1 MAIYKP
7 TDCNPFN
14 GTFDIAADLPI
25 IFECK
30 VDTSNTVV
38 TGYSIEIYDS
48 NNNLIFPTGEKGPI
62 ESNVT
67 YLSDLRTYFNKN
79 FSYYVT
85 KSRNV
90 NSGLNG
96 TYIEIPFY
104 VKEKDKADNSST
116 VSRNQMS
123 ENSTPK
129 LVDGQTYTWKI
140 TLYQEVENGT
150 QKTFPPAEEK
160 FYDIAVTNGTVIG
173 SNEKRIQ
180 TALIDSDDK
189 VVDNLVLID
198 KFVQPIQISGF
209 DGYDPS
215 NPVTRWTGT
224 VPTEFTMAR
233 SLITGY
239 DSTYGYVYPSTAE
252 GNAFADGQIVPEN
265 ANGFQI
271 FKNGNNPL
279 NLGATDMVEFIYN
292 SREFNGKMT
301 WKTSAAKPEQSC
313 WEQTYLVDSDP
324 DGVFYPLKGD
334 GYSSFALT
342 GSERIIF
349 NNIRDSKVQ
358 YGGVYYGSPYNGIF
372 EPHFSSK
379 EMGDEVVPRYQVTV
393 VWNRTSDA
401 ANWGTLSNKIIY
413 CRRDGKNYEINTTTQ
428 VGEINKTPFKFV
440 EEKPVKIF
448 NTATVETQNQITG
461 DDSESNPRIF
471 HTSKAISSILS
482 VTNNNGVDITKDCAF
497 EVGNNYII
505 YTSSSAIP
513 SDLKISVKYIPFN
526 IHDYTGIIFYNKQS
540 TPDSDTGII
549 YIRPSININKNM
561 IFKEVA
567 TTANPTWFNVN
578 DFNKDYNYITYT
590 GRSLHPS
597 S

>member
-62 ESNVT
+62 ASNVT

-96 TYIEIPFY
+96 TYLEIPFY

-129 LVDGQTYTWKI
+129 LVEGQTYTWKI

-160 FYDIAVTNGTVIG
+160 FYDMTVANGTVIG

-189 VVDNLVLID
+189 VIDNLVLID
-198 KFVQPIQISGF
+198 KFVQPILIKDLKKSA
-209 DGYDPS
+209 DPDVSYDPATPKDWVGS
-215 NPVTRWTGT
+215 I
-224 VPTEFTMAR
+224 PTTFSTIR

-239 DSTYGYVYPSTAE
+239 DSSYGYIYPSTAAD
-252 GNAFADGQIVPEN
+252 NAFAEGQIVPEN
-265 ANGFQI
+265 VNGFQI
-271 FKNGNNPL
+271 FKNGNDPA
-279 NLGATDMVEFIYN
+279 NLGATDMVSFIYD
-292 SREFNGKMT
+292 EDHFKGTTT
-301 WKTSAAKPEQSC
+301 WKPTPAKPE
-313 WEQTYLVDSDP
+313 L
-324 DGVFYPLKGD
+324 
-334 GYSSFALT
+334 
-342 GSERIIF
+342 
-349 NNIRDSKVQ
+349 
-358 YGGVYYGSPYNGIF
+358 
-372 EPHFSSK
+372 
-379 EMGDEVVPRYQVTV
+379 
-393 VWNRTSDA
+393 
-401 ANWGTLSNKIIY
+401 
-413 CRRDGKNYEINTTTQ
+413 
-428 VGEINKTPFKFV
+428 
-440 EEKPVKIF
+440 
-448 NTATVETQNQITG
+448 
-461 DDSESNPRIF
+461 
-471 HTSKAISSILS
+471 
-482 VTNNNGVDITKDCAF
+482 
-497 EVGNNYII
+497 
-505 YTSSSAIP
+505 
-513 SDLKISVKYIPFN
+513 
-526 IHDYTGIIFYNKQS
+526 
-540 TPDSDTGII
+540 
-549 YIRPSININKNM
+549 
-561 IFKEVA
+561 
-567 TTANPTWFNVN
+567 
-578 DFNKDYNYITYT
+578 
-590 GRSLHPS
+590 
-597 S
+597 